1 MNKVGFYRLMI
12 AAFVL
17 GSLGA
22 VGVYNR
28 IKPNAAQ
35 QQQMMVDQTIRSTL
49 CERISTDLVQYAESP
64 LTYRRTS
71 LKQLTT
77 EAREITKTL
86 VPLSVSERGIAYRNA
101 ESTLTQDCARDAQR
115 WVKIP
120 TVVPDEVDEEIRI
133 VGLRQEQSI
142 WQKLH
147 PATEPRPVAA
157 REAHGRLA
165 LVIGNAEYDSRPLR
179 NPEHD
184 AEDVAEFLRSA
195 NFEVREIKNAHL
207 AALKDAAKKFV
218 EDVNRYEVAL
228 VYYSGHG
235 IEFQGRNYLIPVD
248 ASIKSDAEIP
258 RMSLDLEDML
268 TRINRMRP
276 KAVVMIIDACRSTP
290 LFASSR
296 SLSAGLADMRPP
308 TGTLIAFSAA
318 PGQTASE
325 GSGRNSPYTAALLR
339 EMRVPNTPIEQILKE
354 TRKDVSVTTMD
365 RQVPWYNSSLVG
377 DFYFIR
383 N

>member
-22 VGVYNR
+22 VGVYER
-28 IKPNAAQ
+28 IKPSAAQ
-35 QQQMMVDQTIRSTL
+35 RQQMMVDQTIRSTL
-49 CERISTDLVQYAESP
+49 CERISTDLQQYAESP

-86 VPLSVSERGIAYRNA
+86 VPLSVSERGIVYRNS
-101 ESTLTQDCARDAQR
+101 ESTLTQDCSGDAQR

-120 TVVPDEVDEEIRI
+120 TVVPDEVNEEIRI

-142 WQKLH
+142 WQTLH
-147 PATEPRPVAA
+147 PATEPPPVAA
-157 REAHGRLA
+157 QGIRSRLA
-165 LVIGNAEYDSRPLR
+165 LVIGNADDESRPLR

-184 AEDVAEFLRSA
+184 ADDVAEFLRTA

-207 AALKDAAKKFV
+207 AALKDAVKKFA

-318 PGQTASE
+318 PGQTASD